1 MLQPMSA
8 REIAVSGLRA
18 QRTRMN
24 VIANNLANA
33 QTTRMANGGGAF
45 RRQLAL
51 FRGGPFGAADGRTPQ
66 GVQVEKIVD
75 DRSALR
81 AVFDPNHPDADKDG
95 YVKYPNVDIAV
106 EMTDLI
112 AAQRAY
118 ESNLAVM
125 AAGKRM
131 GERALDI
138 MEV

>member
-1 MLQPMSA
+1 MLQPLSA

-33 QTTRMANGGGAF
+33 QTTRMAGGGGAF

-51 FRGGPFGAADGRTPQ
+51 FRGGPLGVTAGTRPQ
-66 GVQVEKIVD
+66 GVRVEKIAND
-75 DRSALR
+75 PSPLR
-81 AVFDPNHPDADKDG
+81 AMFDPRHPDADKDG
-95 YVKYPNVDIAV
+95 YVRYPNVDIAV

-112 AAQRAY
+112 AAQRGY

-131 GERALDI
+131 NERALDI

>member
-1 MLQPMSA
+1 MLDKVSA

-24 VIANNLANA
+24 VIATNLANS
-33 QTTRMANGGGAF
+33 QTTRMAGGGGTF

-51 FRGGPFGAADGRTPQ
+51 FRSAPFGMAAGTRPQ

-75 DRSALR
+75 DPSPLR
-81 AVFDPNHPDADKDG
+81 AMFDPNHPDADKDG
-95 YVKYPNVDIAV
+95 YVRYPNVDIAV

-125 AAGKRM
+125 ASTKRM
-131 GERALDI
+131 SERALDI